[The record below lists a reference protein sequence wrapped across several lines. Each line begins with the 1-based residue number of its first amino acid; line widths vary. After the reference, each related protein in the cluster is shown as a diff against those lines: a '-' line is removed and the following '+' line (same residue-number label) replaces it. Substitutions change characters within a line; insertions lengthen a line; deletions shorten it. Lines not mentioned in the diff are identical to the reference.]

1 MFKRI
6 TVTVFIVMSLLSSMA
21 LTSAKTV
28 FVDVKTPSWYS
39 EAVTYVVD
47 RGYMVGVTKDQ
58 FDPFSNVTR
67 AQIVQII
74 YAMEGKPTV
83 ITKTGFSDVTDGKWY
98 SAALYWASSKNMVSG
113 YPDGTFQPNQAIT
126 REQMTAILF
135 RYSAIKGYDT
145 EINSQKRVEKFSDAG
160 QVSNYARE
168 SVEWAVQKN
177 IISGTQKGIEPKSF
191 ANRAQIAVILNAFD
205 RNVAGKNNDKGQSE
219 ENEGAD
225 NTEPSHDNNWE
236 TPIVDAGSSVSQSEE
251 TNRSDSRYSTEFTW
265 ETPIA

>member
-1 MFKRI
+1 
-6 TVTVFIVMSLLSSMA
+6 MSLLSSMA

-28 FVDVKTPSWYS
+28 FIDVKTPSWYS
-39 EAVTYVVD
+39 EAVSYVVD
-47 RGYMVGVTKDQ
+47 QGYMVGIAEDR

-83 ITKTGFSDVTDGKWY
+83 ATKTVFSDVPDGKWY
-98 SAALYWASSKNMVSG
+98 SVAVNWAASKNVVSG
-113 YPDGTFQPNQAIT
+113 YPDGSFHPNQAIT

-145 EINSQKRVEKFSDAG
+145 EINSQKRVNMFSDAG

-168 SVEWAVQKN
+168 TVEWAVQKS

-205 RNVAGKNNDKGQSE
+205 RNVVGKNYDKGQSE
-219 ENEGAD
+219 ENEEAAK
-225 NTEPSHDNNWE
+225 TEPSHDTNWE
-236 TPIVDAGSSVSQSEE
+236 TPIADSSGGHPEE
-251 TNRSDSRYSTEFTW
+251 SNRSDSHYSAEFTW